1 MKIVLY
7 IYIYIIGVVL
17 GSFFTLAI
25 HRIPRKQDI
34 THTRSYCPNCNHR
47 LNFLDLIPVLSYIF
61 LGGKCRYCHEK
72 IRPRYLIIEV
82 LSGIAFLLFVIS
94 LNIDILNIEINKI
107 ALLVFGVLFISTI
120 FMILGIFKEYK
131 IIEKSI
137 LTFGVVSEIFYITY
151 LYIFKEINIYRYI
164 IYSVIFLTMLIINMK
179 LNKEKVRRVLFI
191 IFLLIGAINIIN
203 ILI

>member
-137 LTFGVVSEIFYITY
+137 LTFGVVSEIFIDI
-151 LYIFKEINIYRYI
+151 LYIQLYF
-164 IYSVIFLTMLIINMK
+164 
-179 LNKEKVRRVLFI
+179 
-191 IFLLIGAINIIN
+191 
-203 ILI
+203 

>member
-7 IYIYIIGVVL
+7 IYIYIIGVAL

-94 LNIDILNIEINKI
+94 LKIDILNIEINKI

-179 LNKEKVRRVLFI
+179 LNKEKVRRILFI

>member
-61 LGGKCRYCHEK
+61 LGGKCIYCHEK

-179 LNKEKVRRVLFI
+179 LNKEKVRRILFI

>member
-61 LGGKCRYCHEK
+61 LGGKC
-72 IRPRYLIIEV
+72 RYLIIEV

-179 LNKEKVRRVLFI
+179 LNKEKVRRILFI

>member
-1 MKIVLY
+1 M
-7 IYIYIIGVVL
+7 
-17 GSFFTLAI
+17 
-25 HRIPRKQDI
+25 
-34 THTRSYCPNCNHR
+34 
-47 LNFLDLIPVLSYIF
+47 
-61 LGGKCRYCHEK
+61 
-72 IRPRYLIIEV
+72 
-82 LSGIAFLLFVIS
+82 
-94 LNIDILNIEINKI
+94 
-107 ALLVFGVLFISTI
+107 LFISTI

-179 LNKEKVRRVLFI
+179 LNKEKVRRILFI

>member
-179 LNKEKVRRVLFI
+179 LNKEKVRRILFI

>member
-82 LSGIAFLLFVIS
+82 LSGIAFLLFVIWC
-94 LNIDILNIEINKI
+94 
-107 ALLVFGVLFISTI
+107 VV
-120 FMILGIFKEYK
+120 YK
-131 IIEKSI
+131 
-137 LTFGVVSEIFYITY
+137 Y
-151 LYIFKEINIYRYI
+151 NIYDIR
-164 IYSVIFLTMLIINMK
+164 
-179 LNKEKVRRVLFI
+179 
-191 IFLLIGAINIIN
+191 NI
-203 ILI
+203 

>member
-179 LNKEKVRRVLFI
+179 LNKEKVRRILFI
-191 IFLLIGAINIIN
+191 IFC
-203 ILI
+203 

>member
-82 LSGIAFLLFVIS
+82 LSGIAFL
-94 LNIDILNIEINKI
+94 
-107 ALLVFGVLFISTI
+107 
-120 FMILGIFKEYK
+120 
-131 IIEKSI
+131 
-137 LTFGVVSEIFYITY
+137 
-151 LYIFKEINIYRYI
+151 
-164 IYSVIFLTMLIINMK
+164 
-179 LNKEKVRRVLFI
+179 
-191 IFLLIGAINIIN
+191 
-203 ILI
+203 